1 MGRAT
6 MSSALS
12 TEPAFKA
19 WHFFLIA
26 SLVAAT
32 AGVLM
37 APNTTPEHLVMLSL
51 GIVSAGIVGL
61 ALYRTLFPLVTD
73 DADEGSSIVVGRARA
88 ALEREKALVLRTIK
102 ELEFD
107 RAMGKV
113 AEPDF
118 NEMVARL
125 RQRALG
131 LMKQLDER
139 PRTYR
144 EAIEREVARRL
155 TARGAA
161 GAGAEGRLAEAGPAP
176 LTLACGACDTDN
188 DPDARFCKRC
198 GTKLAA

>member
-1 MGRAT
+1 
-6 MSSALS
+6 MSSAIS

-32 AGVLM
+32 AGVLV
-37 APNTTPEHLVMLSL
+37 AGNTSPEHLVMLSA

-73 DADEGSSIVVGRARA
+73 DADEGSSILVGRARA

-118 NEMVARL
+118 NDMVARL
-125 RQRALG
+125 RVRALG

-144 EAIEREVARRL
+144 DAIEREMRH
-155 TARGAA
+155 
-161 GAGAEGRLAEAGPAP
+161 RLATRGVPALTEAAERAVEADAA
-176 LTLACGACDTDN
+176 TLACESCGAAN
-188 DPDARFCKRC
+188 DHDARFCKRC

>member
-1 MGRAT
+1 
-6 MSSALS
+6 MSSAIS

-32 AGVLM
+32 AGVLL
-37 APNTTPEHLVMLSL
+37 AGDTSPEHLVMLSL
-51 GIVSAGIVGL
+51 GIIAAGLVGL
-61 ALYRTLFPLVTD
+61 AFYRTLFPLVTD

-113 AEPDF
+113 AEADF

-125 RQRALG
+125 RLRALG

-144 EAIEREVARRL
+144 DAIEREVERRL
-155 TARGAA
+155 ASRGVPAA
-161 GAGAEGRLAEAGPAP
+161 PTPAVEERAGGPADAGV
-176 LTLACGACDTDN
+176 ACASCGTAN
-188 DPDARFCKRC
+188 DHDARFCKSC